1 MACERC
7 PTCGADT
14 VLKNDRYQAVL
25 PHGLIVQVRLHLIK
39 EAVKNLS
46 DVHRFR
52 PGSVSEDRLIK
63 DLLDLLKIKRELHS
77 AISVDECRQHI
88 QQQIGG

>member
-7 PTCGADT
+7 PTCGGDT
-14 VLKNDRYQAVL
+14 VLKDDRYQAVL

-39 EAVKNLS
+39 EVAKNLS
-46 DVHRFR
+46 EVHQSR
-52 PGSVSEDRLIK
+52 PGSLSEERLIK
-63 DLLDLLKIKRELHS
+63 ELLDLLKIKRELHS